1 MAEWRSEHL
10 GRVRVTSNTEPAI
23 DKVQPARDWSGLE
36 SRLREFVRFSSE
48 VSSELAI
55 EPHVTLSHDPND
67 LLALL
72 EQLSRGN
79 PATAANRPT
88 SSKFQN
94 SIDQP
99 MPAGLAE
106 PQKVQPKHDTLNML
120 SLFTPNPS
128 KQS

>member
-1 MAEWRSEHL
+1 MAEWRSEYL
-10 GRVRVTSNTEPAI
+10 GRVRVTSNSESAI
-23 DKVQPARDWSGLE
+23 DKVQPARDWSDLE
-36 SRLREFVRFSSE
+36 SRLRELIRLSSE

-55 EPHVTLSHDPND
+55 EPHVTLAHDPND
-67 LLALL
+67 LRALL

-88 SSKFQN
+88 SSKFQT

-99 MPAGLAE
+99 MPVGLAE
-106 PQKVQPKHDTLNML
+106 PQKVEPKHDML